1 MLFLMVFLKVLLEVL
16 FKSIC
21 FIVGIFYLGEFLVF
35 WFNNP
40 ELTKM
45 ELMNER
51 GAEVVGGSI
60 TLAYSIM
67 SIGRSI

>member
-1 MLFLMVFLKVLLEVL
+1 MVFLTVL

-60 TLAYSIM
+60 ALAYSIM